1 MSHAKQKQ
9 EQYRKDTAPIRQVHD
24 SHLVTAGHHL
34 RRNTWVLAI
43 FGFVMFLAV
52 YLLRLDRVVGMFM
65 DDAWYALLARSLAT
79 GQGYTLINS
88 PTPGISPLYPPL
100 YPLLLSVAFRL
111 YPQFPNN
118 ILLLKAVSIVAMLL
132 AGVVTC
138 FYLVRYRKW
147 QTWAALLVGIVTVL
161 HPGLVSIATSSL
173 MSECVFTL
181 LQMLALVT
189 VERCLNKKEAES
201 GWLWGG
207 LAGITCSAV
216 FLTRSMG
223 IGLVA
228 AALLYLLMKRMF
240 RPATAFT
247 VCLLLVIGSW
257 TFYVQTH
264 KPSAAQRAE
273 VNSYIVRPYSE
284 QFRDRLAG
292 DESQGQITLSDLP
305 ARVWDNLSSIAGRD
319 VGGILLPSF
328 YPALN
333 QGLGEY
339 GNGLQLMLSLL
350 ACLLTVTGYV
360 VSVREK
366 ITMAEIALP
375 LSLAII
381 IAWPFPPYRFLLP
394 SLPLLLL
401 FFLRGV
407 GVCWRLH
414 QRFSRAMEQVVST
427 DVLPWGALNGAAIV
441 LVMICLFGN
450 GSYLV
455 RKYANDPQVHPRMM
469 RVFGEQEAILKWTA
483 ENVPQTET
491 VLTTNPALV
500 YLYTSHHT
508 TTYNNPEAQWD
519 RWIRMGVRYLVLLTP
534 TRLSDPNPL
543 DRRYHTIFRGGGEF
557 NQRVDDLGPPAG
569 RQNWNSLTEPPR
581 YNVK

>member
-1 MSHAKQKQ
+1 M
-9 EQYRKDTAPIRQVHD
+9 P
-24 SHLVTAGHHL
+24 LVTAGPHFRQIKWL
-34 RRNTWVLAI
+34 LAI
-43 FGFVMFLAV
+43 IGVVLFLV
-52 YLLRLDRVVGMFM
+52 IYLMRLDRVVGMFM

-79 GQGYTLINS
+79 GQGYQLINS
-88 PTPGISPLYPPL
+88 PTPGIAPLYPPL
-100 YPLLLSVAFRL
+100 YPLLLSVAFKF

-118 ILLLKAVSIVAMLL
+118 ILLLKAVSVIAMLL
-132 AGVVTC
+132 AGVATC

-147 QTWAALLVGIVTVL
+147 QGGAALLVGIVTVL

-181 LQMLALVT
+181 VQMLALVA
-189 VERCLNKKEAES
+189 VEHCVNKREAAG
-201 GWLWGG
+201 GWWRGA
-207 LAGITCSAV
+207 LAGLLCSAV

-223 IGLVA
+223 IGLIA
-228 AALLYLLMKRMF
+228 AALLYLLKERLF
-240 RPATAFT
+240 RPAAALA
-247 VCLLLVIGSW
+247 VCVLIVLGGW
-257 TFYVQTH
+257 TLYTQTH
-264 KPSAAQRAE
+264 KPGAEQRAE

-292 DESQGQITLSDLP
+292 DESQGQITLGDLP
-305 ARVWDNLSSIAGRD
+305 ARVQDNLSSIAGRD
-319 VGGILLPSF
+319 AGGILLPSF

-339 GNGLQLMLSLL
+339 GNGVQLILSLL
-350 ACLLTVTGYV
+350 ACLLTITGYV
-360 VSVREK
+360 VVAREK

-375 LSLAII
+375 FSLAII

-401 FFLRGV
+401 YFLRGV

-414 QRFSRAMEQVVST
+414 QRFSGEKEQVVSSG
-427 DVLPWGALNGAAIV
+427 VLPWGALNGAAVV
-441 LVMICLFGN
+441 LVTICLFGN
-450 GSYLV
+450 GSYLL
-455 RKYANDPQVHPRMM
+455 RKYADNSQERPRMI
-469 RVFGEQEAILKWTA
+469 RVFAEQEAILKWTA

-500 YLYTSHHT
+500 YLYTGHHT
-508 TTYNNPEAQWD
+508 TTYNNPEAQWS

-534 TRLSDPNPL
+534 TRLPDPNPS

-557 NQRVDDLGPPAG
+557 NQRVDDLGPPSG
-569 RQNWNSLTEPPR
+569 RQDWNSLIEPPR
-581 YNVK
+581 YNVR